1 MLQCTREIPDEK
13 QCNCRTINTL
23 KSDFLKNKK
32 ITNTNQSPPPQKK
45 KGTGGKKKANAQWM
59 FLRNYLWNDN
69 QIDLNKYGRFL
80 K

>member
-32 ITNTNQSPPPQKK
+32 ITNTNQSPPPPKK
-45 KGTGGKKKANAQWM
+45 KGNWGEKKGKCPMDVLKKLFM
-59 FLRNYLWNDN
+59 E
-69 QIDLNKYGRFL
+69 
-80 K
+80 